1 MVNRILIVG
10 YGSAGR
16 RYHKVI
22 KKNFS
27 SIKIKIFSLNKKNIN
42 KIFLKKNS
50 EIKDFNPQLSIICIP
65 ATKRKKIIKFLIE
78 LKSHLLIEKPL
89 ASNFKEAKKILGY
102 AKKCRLIIKVGY
114 NLRFLNSLKALNNFI
129 KSKKLGKIYFA
140 DIFAGQNLMQWRKNS
155 NYKYTVSAQKN
166 LGGGVLL
173 ELSHEIDYANWIFGD
188 FNKLF
193 CKAFK
198 ASNLKINV
206 EDTAKILLFSKNKYT
221 ISINIDFCR
230 SDKIRKCFIT
240 GENGSLIWDGLKN
253 KLIFFNPLKNKWEN
267 IFFKINNISDTYFL
281 QLTEMIKLC
290 KFSKKNESN
299 LVSLANACKTV
310 KLIDCARIS
319 SRILKAVD
327 IK

>member
-89 ASNFKEAKKILGY
+89 DSNFKEAKKILGY